1 MATSSKAAQPTT
13 VPTMMGNESGTDS
26 GEAATTAGLGVSGA
40 AVVLVALLGA
50 GGGGVGAEGGEGG
63 VTVRQTGS
71 RGETS
76 HVDTDWLTN

>member
-13 VPTMMGNESGTDS
+13 VPTMMGNDSGTDS
-26 GEAATTAGLGVSGA
+26 SEAATTAGLGVSGA

-50 GGGGVGAEGGEGG
+50 GGGVGAEGGEGG